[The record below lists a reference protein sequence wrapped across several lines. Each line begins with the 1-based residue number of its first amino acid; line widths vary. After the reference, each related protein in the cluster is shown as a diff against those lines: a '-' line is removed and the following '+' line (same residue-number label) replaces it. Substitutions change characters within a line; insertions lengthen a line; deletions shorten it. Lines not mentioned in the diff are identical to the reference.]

1 MEMIIYLICIVT
13 LRFKYK
19 NIQGNQFHIHNPVKC
34 RIHNPVFFS
43 LFFKGGGVSLLTV
56 MDQLQVYKT
65 INRWL
70 DD

>member
-1 MEMIIYLICIVT
+1 MEMRIYLICIVA

-43 LFFKGGGVSLLTV
+43 LFFKGGGVNLLTA

-65 INRWL
+65 INR
-70 DD
+70 

>member
-1 MEMIIYLICIVT
+1 MEMRIYLICIVA

-19 NIQGNQFHIHNPVKC
+19 NIQRNQFHIHNPVKY

-43 LFFKGGGVSLLTV
+43 LFFRGGRLSLLTV